1 MGVGWGGGNADFYL
15 KNHQWGLKHGTETS
29 SCKLP
34 KCTPPPGPAYSLG
47 SDINGLVDMPKP
59 RMEGKVVLSNVDYCP
74 DNNNDY
80 NTCLRRKPN
89 AMRKYA
95 FGTMASG
102 KPRYWDYNSEGVA
115 HIGLYPDFYQ
125 DMKNAYMKQ
134 LAVWVATPA
143 VKRTLEPPA
152 DVRESFFSAADAVAR
167 MWDKMEVRKAFVK

>member
-1 MGVGWGGGNADFYL
+1 MYL
-15 KNHQWGLKHGTETS
+15 KTHQWAIKEGTKGAAF
-29 SCKLP
+29 CKG
-34 KCTPPPGPAYSLG
+34 KTACPGPAYSLG

-59 RMEGKVVLSNVDYCP
+59 RMGGKVVLSNVDYCP
-74 DNNNDY
+74 DNNADY

-143 VKRTLEPPA
+143 GKRTVERPL